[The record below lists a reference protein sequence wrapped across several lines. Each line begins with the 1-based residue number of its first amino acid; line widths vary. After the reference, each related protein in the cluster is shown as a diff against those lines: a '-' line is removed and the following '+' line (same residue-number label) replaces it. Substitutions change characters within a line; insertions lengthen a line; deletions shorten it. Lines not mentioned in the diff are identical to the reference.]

1 MTERPNGDQ
10 SRSRKFFTLFVSFSM
25 KWLMI
30 VFPAALIVT
39 FLIPLFVPNA
49 LSALPE
55 WLGPMIVAMVPLAL
69 GLISSWWLWRRG
81 GAVSTVTGSRGDGPT
96 WLFSAVA
103 NRWFYLIVLPVV
115 ILAMV
120 ILGKFGV
127 VVQSRLV
134 FVITLGAVLL
144 LLGLRLADGV
154 RRLRQP

>member
-1 MTERPNGDQ
+1 MTERPDGAQNG
-10 SRSRKFFTLFVSFSM
+10 SRRFFTLFVSLSM
-25 KWLMI
+25 KWVMI

-39 FLIPLFVPNA
+39 FLMPLFVPNA
-49 LSALPE
+49 LSVLPE
-55 WLGPMIVAMVPLAL
+55 WLGPVIVAVVPFAL
-69 GLISSWWLWRRG
+69 GLISAWRLWRRG
-81 GAVSTVTGSRGDGPT
+81 GAVSAVTGSRADGPT
-96 WLFSAVA
+96 WLSSAVV

-134 FVITLGAVLL
+134 FVIALGAVLL